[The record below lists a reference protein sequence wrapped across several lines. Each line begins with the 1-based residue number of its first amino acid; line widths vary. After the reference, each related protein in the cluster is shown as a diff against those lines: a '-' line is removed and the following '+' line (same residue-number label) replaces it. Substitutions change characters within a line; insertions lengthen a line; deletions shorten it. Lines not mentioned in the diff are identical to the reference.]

1 MRQNVHPGLI
11 VSLPTAF
18 PSDLLFQTSSTLTTD
33 TAPADS
39 PDLAPDSASELAPG
53 LAPDLAM
60 MITGYPEPAVLVS
73 TERAK
78 GVEGVVLAMNTWA
91 QALLATDPS
100 WWQSVALWRDSA
112 QAGLAE
118 PRSTQHLGPDGPIFY
133 DWQAIPL
140 PQARL
145 LLLGRDVTLERRLR
159 QTLTESRQRYKDL
172 VEISSDFA
180 WETDQEGRFVFVS
193 QRERGVLGFSVDS
206 LIGLHP
212 RSLMIHDDL
221 DMPLA
226 FESRRPIDRAEL
238 WLHTADGSPACVQ
251 TSVKPLIDGHG
262 LWRGARGVCREITEQ
277 VNRSAELSR
286 IRNRETVLNH
296 ISHTLRD
303 QLDAAKAL
311 EVAAFESTRAL
322 EAIGCAI
329 HRIDEDGSPSLAAAF
344 GDNMEGRLAGGRLSA
359 LLEAVAVAEE
369 AVERQFGDLSL
380 LACHTRFR
388 QVVNGTVCV
397 WRGAASAPWDDDAR
411 TLIGGV
417 ADRIGITHAHLA
429 YQERLRQ
436 LSERDSLTGLFN
448 RRTFLERLEE
458 MLSWRD
464 FGTSSLLYI
473 DLDNFKAVN
482 DLHGHHQGDEVLGA
496 VSVLIDAGIR
506 PGDLAGRMGGDE
518 FVLWL
523 ARTNEQTAVTVV
535 RRLLAGVES
544 LRPLSAGPDHPLGMS
559 IGIAVHHP
567 GLGETAPA
575 LIERADAAM
584 YQAKLHGKGGYCL
597 APARGNPALPPEE
610 SAP

>member
-1 MRQNVHPGLI
+1 
-11 VSLPTAF
+11 
-18 PSDLLFQTSSTLTTD
+18 
-33 TAPADS
+33 
-39 PDLAPDSASELAPG
+39 
-53 LAPDLAM
+53 M
-60 MITGYPEPAVLVS
+60 MITGYPGPAVLVS
-73 TERAK
+73 TEGA
-78 GVEGVVLAMNTWA
+78 VLAMNTWA
-91 QALLATDPS
+91 EALLATDPS
-100 WWQSVALWRDSA
+100 WWQNMALWHDSA
-112 QAGLAE
+112 QIGVTD
-118 PRSTQHLGPDGPIFY
+118 PRSTQHSGPDGPMFY
-133 DWQAIPL
+133 DWQAVPMS
-140 PQARL
+140 QARL

-180 WETDQEGRFVFVS
+180 WETDQEGRFIFVS

-212 RSLMIHDDL
+212 RSLMIHDDP

-238 WLHTADGSPACVQ
+238 WLHSADDSPACVQ

-262 LWRGARGVCREITEQ
+262 VWRGARGVCREITEQ

-329 HRIDEDGSPSLAAAF
+329 HRIDGDGSPSLAAAF
-344 GDNMEGRLAGGRLSA
+344 GNDMDGRLAGGRLSA

-411 TLIGGV
+411 TLIAGV

-429 YQERLRQ
+429 YQERLRH

-482 DLHGHHQGDEVLGA
+482 DLHGHHQGDKVLGA

-523 ARTNEQTAVTVV
+523 ARTNEQTAVKVV
-535 RRLLAGVES
+535 QRLLTGVES
-544 LRPLSAGPDHPLGMS
+544 LRSLSAGPDHPLGLS
-559 IGIAVHHP
+559 IGIAVHYP
-567 GLGETAPA
+567 GLGETASA
-575 LIERADAAM
+575 LIERADTAM

-597 APARGNPALPPEE
+597 APARGNPVLSPEE